1 MAAFRT
7 LLASLVILAGG
18 LGALHGATDGF
29 RAFTTET
36 ARRNTVRDHP
46 PVVPSVRLEAADGT
60 DLNFEALR
68 GRWLV
73 VDFIYTR
80 CTMLCSLQGTEFGW
94 MQQALS
100 DPIAAGRVVLLSVS
114 FDPAHDDP
122 AALQQ
127 YLHSHGGQAPGWLA
141 ARPVD
146 ADGLTALLH
155 AFGIIVI
162 PDGMG
167 GFMHNAATLVVDPAG
182 RLVGVFDWDDSAGA
196 LRYVTE
202 QLAS

>member
-1 MAAFRT
+1 MAALRT
-7 LLASLVILAGG
+7 LLTSLVILAGG
-18 LGALHGATDGF
+18 LGVLHQATDGF

-46 PVVPSVRLEAADGT
+46 PVVPTVRLEAADGT
-60 DLNFEALR
+60 DLSFEALR

-73 VDFIYTR
+73 VDFVYTR
-80 CTMLCSLQGTEFGW
+80 CMLLCSLQGTTFGRI
-94 MQQALS
+94 QRALS
-100 DPIAAGRVVLLSVS
+100 GPIAAGQVVLLSVS
-114 FDPAHDDP
+114 FDPERDDP

-127 YLHSHGGQAPGWLA
+127 YLHSHGARAPGWLA

-146 ADGLTALLH
+146 PEGLAALLH
-155 AFGIIVI
+155 TFGIIVI
-162 PDGMG
+162 PDGMD

-182 RLVGVFDWDDSAGA
+182 RLVAVFDWDDSAA
-196 LRYVTE
+196 AVRYVTE